1 MGDNT
6 KRYIAVHLGAT
17 GGKVVLAS
25 VAAGKVTTETVH
37 SFPIPSVNIDG
48 YSLWDIYAAY
58 AEVLKGL
65 SAVGSRKLPVESV
78 GIDAW
83 GPGIVCVAKDG
94 SFLGL
99 PRVMDDVLSE
109 SVQARF
115 FKRLERRELY
125 EISGVNVLDSHAAL
139 QLFSMYR
146 EKRIALDD
154 AKYLLFIPEAVAFLL
169 TGKRFT
175 EFTSLSGAGLVD
187 RRKHKVSRDVLS
199 ACKVRP
205 KRFPSVVQPGTK
217 VAKLS
222 EEAAQAT
229 GLGRVQVLAVAGHD
243 VASASVAVPY
253 GISTVSDTL
262 AVHSDSPSS
271 PSHRTDGFG
280 AEGAAFLILDDV
292 SVMGVETAS
301 PIVNDQ
307 TFEMNFSNEAGPGGV
322 NLLVKRIAGVDL
334 LERCIASWRAAGRA
348 YGPEDLARMA
358 REGAGINA
366 QLDPEDP
373 TLLSAVPPVSIPG
386 SVSPS
391 SVTPGV
397 FTDSAVSAAIKRY
410 CSLRSMA
417 VPADDAALVRL
428 IYTSLAEKIGDTFI
442 KLQSVTPFRIKALH
456 IVGSGTPFT
465 GTDSGLAPG
474 LFLTEEGTVDPV
486 LCQLVADECSVPVT
500 VGPADA
506 AVLGNILVQAG
517 GVQTGSGRSALTRAA
532 LDALSIATYTPGLV
546 FAALSTVSPLASC
559 P

>member
-292 SVMGVETAS
+292 SAMGVETAS

-334 LERCIASWRAAGRA
+334 LERCVASWRAAGRA

-391 SVTPGV
+391 SVTPGI
-397 FTDSAVSAAIKRY
+397 FTDSAISAAIKRY

-465 GTDSGLAPG
+465 GTNSGLAPG
-474 LFLTEEGTVDPV
+474 LFLTDEGTVDPV

-500 VGPADA
+500 AGPADA

-532 LDALSIATYTPGLV
+532 LDALSIATYTPGLN
-546 FAALSTVSPLASC
+546 
-559 P
+559 

>member
-6 KRYIAVHLGAT
+6 TRYIAVHLGAT

-125 EISGVNVLDSHAAL
+125 EASGVNVLDSHAAL

-253 GISTVSDTL
+253 GFSTVSDTS
-262 AVHSDSPSS
+262 AVHSDNPSS

-417 VPADDAALVRL
+417 VPADDAALVSL

-500 VGPADA
+500 AGPGDA

-532 LDALSIATYTPGLV
+532 LDALSIATYTPGL
-546 FAALSTVSPLASC
+546 T
-559 P
+559 

>member
-292 SVMGVETAS
+292 SAMGVETAS

-334 LERCIASWRAAGRA
+334 LERCVASWRAAGRA

-465 GTDSGLAPG
+465 GTNSGLAPG
-474 LFLTEEGTVDPV
+474 LFLTDEGTVDPV

-500 VGPADA
+500 AGPADA

-532 LDALSIATYTPGLV
+532 LDALSIATYTPGLN
-546 FAALSTVSPLASC
+546 
-559 P
+559 

>member
-125 EISGVNVLDSHAAL
+125 EASGVNVLDSHAAL

-169 TGKRFT
+169 TGKRFA

-253 GISTVSDTL
+253 CISTVSDTT

-280 AEGAAFLILDDV
+280 SEGAAFLILDDV

-334 LERCIASWRAAGRA
+334 LERCVASWRAAGRA

-456 IVGSGTPFT
+456 IVGSGTPIP
-465 GTDSGLAPG
+465 GIDSGLAPG
-474 LFLTEEGTVDPV
+474 LFLTDEGTVDPL

-500 VGPADA
+500 AGPADA

-532 LDALSIATYTPGLV
+532 LDALSIATYTPGLE
-546 FAALSTVSPLASC
+546 L
-559 P
+559 

>member
-125 EISGVNVLDSHAAL
+125 EASGVNVLDSHAAL

-253 GISTVSDTL
+253 GFSTVSDTL

-334 LERCIASWRAAGRA
+334 LECCVASWRAAGRA

-456 IVGSGTPFT
+456 IVGSGTPIP
-465 GTDSGLAPG
+465 GIDSGLAPG

-486 LCQLVADECSVPVT
+486 LCQLVTDECSVPVT
-500 VGPADA
+500 AGPADA

-532 LDALSIATYTPGLV
+532 LDALSIATYTPGLN
-546 FAALSTVSPLASC
+546 
-559 P
+559 

>member
-125 EISGVNVLDSHAAL
+125 EASGVNVLDSHAAL

-222 EEAAQAT
+222 EEVAQAT

-262 AVHSDSPSS
+262 AVHFDSPSS

-334 LERCIASWRAAGRA
+334 LERCVASWRAAGRA

-358 REGAGINA
+358 REGSGINA

-391 SVTPGV
+391 SVTPGI
-397 FTDSAVSAAIKRY
+397 FTDSAISAAIKRY

-465 GTDSGLAPG
+465 GTNSGLAPG
-474 LFLTEEGTVDPV
+474 LFLTDEGTVDPV

-500 VGPADA
+500 AGPADA

-532 LDALSIATYTPGLV
+532 LDALSIATYTPGLN
-546 FAALSTVSPLASC
+546 
-559 P
+559 

>member
-292 SVMGVETAS
+292 SAMGVETAS

-334 LERCIASWRAAGRA
+334 LERCVASWRAAGRA

-391 SVTPGV
+391 SVTPGI
-397 FTDSAVSAAIKRY
+397 FTDSAISAAIKRY

-465 GTDSGLAPG
+465 GTNSGLAPG
-474 LFLTEEGTVDPV
+474 LFLTDEGTVDPV

-500 VGPADA
+500 AGPADA

-532 LDALSIATYTPGLV
+532 LDALSIATYTPGL
-546 FAALSTVSPLASC
+546 T
-559 P
+559 

>member
-222 EEAAQAT
+222 EEVAQAT

-262 AVHSDSPSS
+262 AVHFDSPSS

-397 FTDSAVSAAIKRY
+397 FTDSSVSAAIKRY

-465 GTDSGLAPG
+465 GTNSGLAPG
-474 LFLTEEGTVDPV
+474 LFLTDEGTVDPV

-500 VGPADA
+500 AGPADA

-532 LDALSIATYTPGLV
+532 LDALSIATYTPGLN
-546 FAALSTVSPLASC
+546 
-559 P
+559 

>member
-37 SFPIPSVNIDG
+37 SFPIPSVDIDG

-292 SVMGVETAS
+292 SAMGVETAS

-334 LERCIASWRAAGRA
+334 LERCVASWRAAGRA

-391 SVTPGV
+391 SVTPGI
-397 FTDSAVSAAIKRY
+397 FTDSAISAAIKRY

-465 GTDSGLAPG
+465 GTNSGLAPG
-474 LFLTEEGTVDPV
+474 LFLTDEGTVDPV

-500 VGPADA
+500 AGPADA

-532 LDALSIATYTPGLV
+532 LDALSIATYTPGLN
-546 FAALSTVSPLASC
+546 
-559 P
+559 

>member
-125 EISGVNVLDSHAAL
+125 EASGVNVLDSHAAL

-253 GISTVSDTL
+253 GISTVSDTT

-334 LERCIASWRAAGRA
+334 LECCVASWRAAGRA

-417 VPADDAALVRL
+417 VPADDVALVRL

-456 IVGSGTPFT
+456 IVGSGTPIP
-465 GTDSGLAPG
+465 GIDSGLAPG

-486 LCQLVADECSVPVT
+486 LCQLVTDECSVPVT
-500 VGPADA
+500 AGPGDA

-532 LDALSIATYTPGLV
+532 LDALSIATYTPGLN
-546 FAALSTVSPLASC
+546 
-559 P
+559 

>member
-25 VAAGKVTTETVH
+25 IAAGKVTTETVH
-37 SFPIPSVNIDG
+37 SFPIPSVDIGG

-65 SAVGSRKLPVESV
+65 STVGSRKLPVESV

-125 EISGVNVLDSHAAL
+125 EASGVNVLDSHAAL

-169 TGKRFT
+169 TGKRFV

-253 GISTVSDTL
+253 GISTVSDTT

-334 LERCIASWRAAGRA
+334 LERCVASWRAAGRA
-348 YGPEDLARMA
+348 YGPEDLAQMA
-358 REGAGINA
+358 REGAEINA

-373 TLLSAVPPVSIPG
+373 TLLSAVPPISIPG
-386 SVSPS
+386 SVSS
-391 SVTPGV
+391 SSATPGV

-456 IVGSGTPFT
+456 IVGSGTPIP
-465 GTDSGLAPG
+465 GIDSGLAPG

-500 VGPADA
+500 AGPADA

-517 GVQTGSGRSALTRAA
+517 GVQTGSGRSALTRTA
-532 LDALSIATYTPGLV
+532 LDALSIATYTPGLE
-546 FAALSTVSPLASC
+546 L
-559 P
+559 

>member
-25 VAAGKVTTETVH
+25 VTAGKVTTETVH
-37 SFPIPSVNIDG
+37 YFPIPSVDIGG

-65 SAVGSRKLPVESV
+65 SAVGSRKLQVESV

-99 PRVMDDVLSE
+99 PRVIDDVLSE

-125 EISGVNVLDSHAAL
+125 EASGVNVLDSHAAL

-205 KRFPSVVQPGTK
+205 KRFPSVVQPGSK

-222 EEAAQAT
+222 EEVAHAT
-229 GLGRVQVLAVAGHD
+229 GLGRIQVLAVAGHD

-253 GISTVSDTL
+253 GTSAASDT
-262 AVHSDSPSS
+262 P
-271 PSHRTDGFG
+271 
-280 AEGAAFLILDDV
+280 EGTAFLILDDV

-307 TFEMNFSNEAGPGGV
+307 TFEMNFSNEAGPGGA

-334 LERCIASWRAAGRA
+334 LERCVASWRAAGRA

-358 REGAGINA
+358 REGAEINA

-373 TLLSAVPPVSIPG
+373 TLLSAVPPVAAPLSASEPDRTA
-386 SVSPS
+386 S
-391 SVTPGV
+391 PGV
-397 FTDSAVSAAIKRY
+397 FTDSGVSAAIKRY

-417 VPADDAALVRL
+417 APTDDAALVRL
-428 IYTSLAEKIGDTFI
+428 IYNSLAEKIGDTFI

-456 IVGSGTPFT
+456 IVGSGTPILGF
-465 GTDSGLAPG
+465 DGLAPG
-474 LFLTEEGTVDPV
+474 LFLTDGGTIDPI
-486 LCQLVADECSVPVT
+486 LCQMVADECSVPVT
-500 VGPADA
+500 AGPADA
-506 AVLGNILVQAG
+506 SVLGNVLIQAG
-517 GVQTGSGRSALTRAA
+517 GVQTGSGQSALTKSA
-532 LDALSIATYTPGLV
+532 LDALPILTYTPGLN
-546 FAALSTVSPLASC
+546 
-559 P
+559 